1 MVEALA
7 VFEDTSES
15 CCRLY
20 LHMHYYCGG
29 DMAHWLRATPAPA
42 PLRRK
47 VLLLQLAMVR
57 YIRVKG

>member
-1 MVEALA
+1 
-7 VFEDTSES
+7 
-15 CCRLY
+15 
-20 LHMHYYCGG
+20 
-29 DMAHWLRATPAPA
+29 MARRLRATPAPA